1 MLTAC
6 VVFQG
11 QYFTCFQQ
19 ETDFFLIVIHVIVYK
34 WEILAACWTLEK
46 ITFVKFVTYF
56 NTDFFYFFFYSINIH
71 VVSSLTW

>member
-11 QYFTCFQQ
+11 QYFTSFQQ
-19 ETDFFLIVIHVIVYK
+19 ETDFFFFFGQIVIHVIVYK
-34 WEILAACWTLEK
+34 WEIVAGGWTLEK

-56 NTDFFYFFFYSINIH
+56 NTDFFFKA
-71 VVSSLTW
+71 